1 MSARVGVFVC
11 YCGLNIG
18 TTVDVEAVAAALAKY
33 PGVEI
38 ATTYKYM
45 CSDPG
50 QQLIRQ
56 KVEELKL
63 DRFIVAACS
72 PSLHLRT
79 YRNLAGS
86 LGLNPYE
93 TEQANIREQ
102 CSWVH
107 PTDRTEATAKAIDIV
122 KTVVESTRRNEP
134 LTPGEAP
141 ITRRTLI
148 LGGGVAG
155 MQAALDIAEG
165 GYPVILVERER
176 VLGGNANRLSGTYMN
191 FDAAHGLLD
200 DMIEHVQG
208 HANIQVL
215 LGAELTEVSGYIGN
229 FQARVEVKGDAAPE
243 TFTFDVGAVIVATGY
258 ETLPL
263 ERLPMYSEAG
273 PDVIDGLAFES
284 MLNPKGPTGGRV
296 VRPSDGATPQHVV
309 WVQCAGAREPA
320 ESTQG
325 VGHCAK
331 VCCMTTAKQ
340 SLQYKAQVPGGQAT
354 VFYIDIRSAGLGY
367 DEVVQKAMS
376 EHGVLYLRGK
386 VSKVFAQDGKV
397 VVWGADTLAGVAVE
411 VHADLVVLQTPLIP
425 RSDVTDVARR
435 LRLSQSADGFLA
447 EAHVKLRPVETF
459 TAGVF
464 LAGTVQAP
472 RDIPETLTQASA
484 AAAKV
489 LSLFAQPKLVLD
501 PAIAQV
507 DAQLCA
513 GCGVCTKVCP
523 YDARSIDEW
532 AHVAVVNPALC
543 QSCGACVVVCP
554 NKASRL
560 INARPDQ
567 VLAML
572 EAAMDS
578 EWPR

>member
-18 TTVDVEAVAAALAKY
+18 TTVDVEAVATELAKY
-33 PGVEI
+33 PGVEV

-107 PTDRTEATAKAIDIV
+107 PSDKAEATAKAIDIV
-122 KTVVESTRRNEP
+122 KAVVEATCRNEP

-141 ITRRTLI
+141 ITRRALI

-176 VLGGNANRLSGTYMN
+176 TLGGNANRLSGTYMN
-191 FDAAHGLLD
+191 FDAPHGLLD
-200 DMIEHVQG
+200 GMIEQVQG

-215 LGAELTEVSGYIGN
+215 LGGELAEISGYIGN

-273 PDVIDGLAFES
+273 PDVIDGLTFES

-320 ESTQG
+320 DSTQG
-325 VGHCAK
+325 VGYCAK

-340 SLQYKAQVPGGQAT
+340 SVQYKTQVPDGQAT

-447 EAHVKLRPVETF
+447 EAHVKLRPVETY

-578 EWPR
+578 EWSR